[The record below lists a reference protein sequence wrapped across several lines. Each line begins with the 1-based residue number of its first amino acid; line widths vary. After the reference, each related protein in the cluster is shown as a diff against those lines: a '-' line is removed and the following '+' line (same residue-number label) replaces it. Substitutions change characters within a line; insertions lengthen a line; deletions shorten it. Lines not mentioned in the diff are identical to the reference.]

1 MQLRIKFQFRAS
13 DLGSTAPNW
22 VRSENDVPWDGGF
35 HIFWLVDPLK
45 EFWNSL
51 YPLVYIYSDTYNY
64 FL

>member
-1 MQLRIKFQFRAS
+1 MLGNRKSQLCYYMAGFMQLRIKFQFRAS

-45 EFWNSL
+45 EF
-51 YPLVYIYSDTYNY
+51 
-64 FL
+64 